1 MRKKIMTSKKL
12 VEEFLAQKN
21 IAVVGVSR
29 KKTKFGNAIYR
40 ELKQKGY
47 NVFAVNPNMSEFE
60 GDACYPDLLSIS
72 EKVDAVV
79 INVPPVQTGKVVRE
93 ANEVGIK
100 KVWLQQ
106 GSQSD
111 EAVRY
116 CEEKGI
122 DCVSNECILMFAQP
136 SAFIHRAHK
145 WVWGV
150 LGKLPQ

>member
-1 MRKKIMTSKKL
+1 MTSKKI
-12 VEEFLAQKN
+12 VDEFLLQKK

-29 KKTKFGNAIYR
+29 KKTKFGNAIYK

-47 NVFAVNPNMSEFE
+47 HIFPINPNMQTFE
-60 GDACYPDLLSIS
+60 GDPCYPDLLSLP

-79 INVPPVQTGKVVRE
+79 INVPPAQTEKVVRE
-93 ANEVGIK
+93 AKEAEIN

-106 GSQSD
+106 GSQSKD
-111 EAVRY
+111 AIKF
-116 CEEKGI
+116 CEENGI
-122 DCVSNECILMFAQP
+122 DYVTNECILMFVQP

-150 LGKLPQ
+150 LGKLPA

>member
-1 MRKKIMTSKKL
+1 MNSKKT
-12 VEEFLAQKN
+12 VEEFLAQKK

-47 NVFAVNPNMSEFE
+47 IVFPINPNIKEYD
-60 GDACYPDLLSIS
+60 GVVCYPDLYSLP
-72 EKVDAVV
+72 EKIDAVV
-79 INVPPVQTGKVVRE
+79 INVPPVQAEKVVKE
-93 ANEVGIK
+93 AKETGVN

-106 GSQSD
+106 GSQS
-111 EAVRY
+111 ETAVKY
-116 CEEKGI
+116 CEENGI
-122 DCVSNECILMFAQP
+122 DFVSNECILMFAQP

-150 LGKLPQ
+150 FGKLPS

>member
-1 MRKKIMTSKKL
+1 MTSKIL
-12 VEEFLAQKN
+12 VDEFLAQKK

-29 KKTKFGNAIYR
+29 KKTKFGNAIYK

-47 NVFAVNPNMSEFE
+47 KVFPVNPNMQSFE
-60 GDACYPDLLSIS
+60 GDNCYPDLLSLP

-79 INVPPVQTGKVVRE
+79 INVPPVQTEKVVKE
-93 ANEVGIK
+93 AKEAGIN

-106 GSQSD
+106 GSQS
-111 EAVRY
+111 EAAIKF
-116 CEEKGI
+116 CEENGI
-122 DCVSNECILMFAQP
+122 DYVSNECILMFAQP

-150 LGKLPQ
+150 LGKLPA

>member
-1 MRKKIMTSKKL
+1 MNSKKA
-12 VEEFLAQKN
+12 VEEFLAQNK

-47 NVFAVNPNMSEFE
+47 NVFPVNPNMQTFE
-60 GDACYPDLLSIS
+60 GDACYPDLLSIP
-72 EKVDAVV
+72 EKVDAVI
-79 INVPPVQTGKVVRE
+79 INVPSVQTEKVVK
-93 ANEVGIK
+93 EVTQAGIN

-111 EAVRY
+111 TAVKY
-116 CEEKGI
+116 CEENGI

-150 LGKLPQ
+150 LGKLPA

>member
-1 MRKKIMTSKKL
+1 MNSRKV
-12 VEEFLAQKN
+12 VEDFIAQKK

-29 KKTKFGNAIYR
+29 KNTKFGNAIYK

-47 NVFAVNPNMSEFE
+47 HVFPVNPHINTFE
-60 GDACYPDLLSIS
+60 GDNCYPDLLSLP

-79 INVPPVQTGKVVRE
+79 INVPSVQTEKVVRE
-93 ANEVGIK
+93 AKQAGIN

-106 GSQSD
+106 GSQSE
-111 EAVRY
+111 EAVKF
-116 CEEKGI
+116 CEENGI
-122 DCVSNECILMFAQP
+122 DYVSNECILMFAQP

-150 LGKLPQ
+150 LGKLPA

>member
-1 MRKKIMTSKKL
+1 MTSKKL
-12 VEEFLAQKN
+12 VEEFLAQRK

-47 NVFAVNPNMSEFE
+47 TVFPINPNMTAFE
-60 GDACYPDLLSIS
+60 NDICYPNLLSVPD
-72 EKVDAVV
+72 KVDAVV
-79 INVPPVQTGKVVRE
+79 LNIPPMQTIKVLRE
-93 ANEVGIK
+93 ADKAGIR

-106 GSQSD
+106 GSQSED
-111 EAVRY
+111 AIKY
-116 CEEKGI
+116 CEENEI
-122 DCVSNECILMFAQP
+122 ECITNECILMFAQP

-150 LGKLPQ
+150 LGKLPA

>member
-1 MRKKIMTSKKL
+1 MNSKKI

-29 KKTKFGNAIYR
+29 KKTKFGNAIYK

-47 NVFAVNPNMSEFE
+47 NVFPVNPNMKLFE
-60 GDACYPDLLSIS
+60 GDNCYPDLISIP
-72 EKVDAVV
+72 EQVDAVV
-79 INVPPVQTGKVVRE
+79 INVPPIQTDKVVRE
-93 ANEVGIK
+93 AHEAGIK

-106 GSQSD
+106 GSQS
-111 EAVRY
+111 EAAVKF
-116 CEEKGI
+116 CEENGI

-150 LGKLPQ
+150 LGKLPA

>member
-1 MRKKIMTSKKL
+1 MNSKK
-12 VEEFLAQKN
+12 VIEDFIAQKK

-29 KKTKFGNAIYR
+29 KKTKFGNAIYK

-47 NVFAVNPNMSEFE
+47 NVFPINPYINAFE
-60 GDACYPDLLSIS
+60 GDTCYPALLSLP
-72 EKVDAVV
+72 EKVDAVI
-79 INVPPVQTGKVVRE
+79 INVPPAQTEKVVRE
-93 ANEVGIK
+93 VKQVGIN

-111 EAVRY
+111 EAVRF
-116 CEEKGI
+116 CKENGI

-136 SAFIHRAHK
+136 SAFMHRAHK

-150 LGKLPQ
+150 FGKLPA

>member
-1 MRKKIMTSKKL
+1 MSSRKL
-12 VEEFLAQKN
+12 VDEFLTQKK

-29 KKTKFGNAIYR
+29 KKSKFGNAIYK

-47 NVFAVNPNMSEFE
+47 QVFPVNPHINIFE
-60 GDACYPDLLSIS
+60 GDTCYPDLLSLP

-79 INVPPVQTGKVVRE
+79 INVSPSQTENIVKEAKQTGV
-93 ANEVGIK
+93 N

-106 GSQSD
+106 GSQSED
-111 EAVRY
+111 AVKF
-116 CEEKGI
+116 CEENGI
-122 DCVSNECILMFAQP
+122 EYVSNECILMFAQP

-150 LGKLPQ
+150 LGKLPA

>member
-1 MRKKIMTSKKL
+1 MASKKL
-12 VEEFLAQKN
+12 VEEFLKQKN

-29 KKTKFGNAIYR
+29 KKTKFGNAIYK

-47 NVFAVNPNMSEFE
+47 QVYPINPNMDAFE
-60 GDACYPDLLSIS
+60 ENACYPDLLSLP

-79 INVPPVQTGKVVRE
+79 INVPPVQTEKVVRE
-93 ANEVGIK
+93 AKEVGIN

-106 GSQSD
+106 GSQSED
-111 EAVRY
+111 AVKF
-116 CEEKGI
+116 CEENGI
-122 DCVSNECILMFAQP
+122 DCVSNECILMFTQP

-150 LGKLPQ
+150 LGKLPV

>member
-1 MRKKIMTSKKL
+1 MTSKKL
-12 VEEFLAQKN
+12 VEEFLAQRK

-47 NVFAVNPNMSEFE
+47 TVFPINPNMTAFE
-60 GDACYPDLLSIS
+60 NDICYPNLLSVPD
-72 EKVDAVV
+72 KVDAVV
-79 INVPPVQTGKVVRE
+79 LNIPPMQTIKVLRE
-93 ANEVGIK
+93 ADKAGIR

-106 GSQSD
+106 GSQSED
-111 EAVRY
+111 AIKY
-116 CEEKGI
+116 CEENEI
-122 DCVSNECILMFAQP
+122 ECVINECILMFAQP

-150 LGKLPQ
+150 LGKLPA

>member
-1 MRKKIMTSKKL
+1 MNSKK
-12 VEEFLAQKN
+12 VIEDFIAQKK

-29 KKTKFGNAIYR
+29 KKTKFGNAIYK

-47 NVFAVNPNMSEFE
+47 NVFPINPYINAFE
-60 GDACYPDLLSIS
+60 GDTCYPDLLSLP
-72 EKVDAVV
+72 EKVDAVI
-79 INVPPVQTGKVVRE
+79 INVPPAQTEKVVRE
-93 ANEVGIK
+93 VKQVGIN

-111 EAVRY
+111 EAVRF
-116 CEEKGI
+116 CKENGI

-136 SAFIHRAHK
+136 SAFMHRAHK

-150 LGKLPQ
+150 FGKLPA

>member
-1 MRKKIMTSKKL
+1 MTSKKL
-12 VEEFLAQKN
+12 VEEFLAQKK

-29 KKTKFGNAIYR
+29 KKTKFGNAIYK

-47 NVFAVNPNMSEFE
+47 QVIPINPNITDYE
-60 GDACYPDLLSIS
+60 GETCYPDLLSLS

-79 INVPPVQTGKVVRE
+79 ICVPPVQTEKVVKE
-93 ANEVGIK
+93 AARAGIN

-111 EAVRY
+111 EAIKF
-116 CEEKGI
+116 CEENGI
-122 DCVSNECILMFAQP
+122 DCISNECILMFAQP

-150 LGKLPQ
+150 LGKLPA